1 MPNIATQMVDGER
14 IVFTKVVEDER
25 RVSCSCCATDCCM
38 YAASAFNSG
47 QITIDDLPDTILAG
61 GVEPLNKNDPPIS
74 DPLPDGTPF
83 LVYYGLSG
91 EGVGILNSNSQWTNR
106 QDFGT
111 GISNECLV
119 LDEQFAWYTDNFED
133 TYTVATYETFQ
144 ITRTGLCTW
153 FGLDSNGCETFLEYS
168 TDFPYKWVLSWSN
181 AFDPGQELCAAARVA
196 GPKEGF
202 QNSPVGTY
210 TDPLAF
216 VSATIS

>member
-1 MPNIATQMVDGER
+1 
-14 IVFTKVVEDER
+14 
-25 RVSCSCCATDCCM
+25 M

-133 TYTVATYETFQ
+133 TYTVTTPFGVGTVARES
-144 ITRTGLCTW
+144 LCVWRGTDNNGCDLTLFYGGGGFEFISEAANKW
-153 FGLDSNGCETFLEYS
+153 AVSFSSYLEEGGCETGYIS
-168 TDFPYKWVLSWSN
+168 IKD
-181 AFDPGQELCAAARVA
+181 
-196 GPKEGF
+196 GF
-202 QNSPVGTY
+202 QNSPIGTH
-210 TDPLAF
+210 TDPVDTS
-216 VSATIS
+216 VSATVS